1 MQVWHMSA
9 HTAQLLK
16 ATSREK
22 GFYHPDVRALR
33 MQLRLALEACLLDDY
48 STAQV
53 CVRLLPPVICHFWDG
68 ALATLGAGCYSI
80 GNLVPFVQEV
90 QLALQSA
97 QAFHAHWAK
106 VG

>member
-1 MQVWHMSA
+1 MDVNQSSMQVWHMSA

-33 MQLRLALEACLLDDY
+33 MQLRLTLEACLLDDY

-53 CVRLLPPVICHFWDG
+53 CA
-68 ALATLGAGCYSI
+68 ALASCHLPVLGRGS
-80 GNLVPFVQEV
+80 GKSGSRNR
-90 QLALQSA
+90 
-97 QAFHAHWAK
+97 
-106 VG
+106 